1 MAAVTANGS
10 NGTANGPAPG
20 RLASVYSEVQTSR
33 LLHALP
39 FPSVL
44 RSNFTVA
51 DGPASS
57 AAGSPG
63 ERTRLR
69 RPPPP
74 VRVSRWL
81 ELRFVGF
88 GADEIAK
95 LFPCVFGQPSVSL
108 VPSAEP
114 AASRPL
120 KVGVV
125 LSGGQAPGGHNV
137 ICGIFGECCKL
148 HFPSCSCKLWFH

>member
-1 MAAVTANGS
+1 
-10 NGTANGPAPG
+10 
-20 RLASVYSEVQTSR
+20 VQTSR

-57 AAGSPG
+57 AAGNPG

-69 RPPPP
+69 PPRP
-74 VRVSRWL
+74 RASLAGSRWL

-88 GADEIAK
+88 RSGADEIAK
-95 LFPCVFGQPSVSL
+95 LFPCVFGQPSASL

-114 AASRPL
+114 AATRPL

-148 HFPSCSCKLWFH
+148 YFPSCSCKLWC